1 MNNLFDDVYILLD
14 EFRKFSFQH
23 IALGEVD
30 PIYTMIRNSELSDTE
45 KKRLIFSNLMVYDL
59 KHSIKLCS
67 IPDDEYYDYVR
78 MLFKE
83 AKVGKD
89 RIDVASRET
98 NVKSRSYNT
107 QIDKM
112 RIKTPEQWID
122 NVLEHTVDWKTSLE
136 SAKMIPTF
144 GEYFAFKVADMVES
158 IFDMNYK
165 PVWSDDFKKTIPK
178 GSLSGFE
185 LVRTGSSI
193 SKRSSEQIRQDPL
206 LDELFLSELEFFKEY
221 KCPHNPNR
229 CIGVTEIETFFCDY
243 RKTFKGTLNK
253 GDKVLKLRAALEY
266 NNDSLIAEKLKGS
279 VDNLLSNRLKLIDM
293 NITELDC
300 EKI

>member
-1 MNNLFDDVYILLD
+1 MTNLFDDEYIMLD

-23 IALGEVD
+23 IALGDVD
-30 PIYTMIRNSELSDTE
+30 PIYTMIRNSELSDNE

-59 KHSIKLCS
+59 KHSIKLTS
-67 IPDDEYYDYVR
+67 IPDDQYYDYVK
-78 MLFKE
+78 MLFTE

-112 RIKTPEQWID
+112 RCNTPEQWID
-122 NVLEHTVDWKTSLE
+122 NVLQNTVDWNTSIE

-158 IFDMNYK
+158 IFDMNYTVK
-165 PVWSDDFKKTIPK
+165 WDDSFRRTIPK

-185 LVRTGSSI
+185 LVKTGSAT
-193 SKRSSEQIRQDPL
+193 KHRSSEQIRQDPL
-206 LDELFLSELEFFKEY
+206 LEQFFLTELEFFKDY
-221 KCPHNPNR
+221 KCPHNPTR
-229 CIGVTEIETFFCDY
+229 CIGVTEIETFLCDF

-253 GDKVLKLRAALEY
+253 GDKVLKLKSALEF
-266 NNDSLIAEKLKGS
+266 NVGSDIADKLKSS
-279 VDNLLSNRLKLIDM
+279 VDNLIDRRAKYIDV
-293 NITELDC
+293 NVTENEC
-300 EKI
+300 EKL